1 MYCKTDKQVT
11 DNIWVSTDALN
22 KLPDNTRNIVN
33 MIVQTLPAFKKL
45 LRLSDVKFR
54 ITKFKSRTLNG
65 RYIRGSKIIE
75 LSPKLKFEQALVV
88 LAHELVHAEQYNTGR
103 LRQEWTSQGWTMFWN
118 NNQSFVKGSTYLAY
132 RNLPWE
138 KEAFGREKELAEKV
152 LEMTYEKKPNR

>member
-1 MYCKTDKQVT
+1 MYCKTDKHVT
-11 DNIWVSTDALN
+11 GDIWVSSNALN
-22 KLPDNTRNIVN
+22 TRPGNTRNIVN
-33 MIVQTLPAFKKL
+33 VIIQTLPAFKKL
-45 LRLSDVKFR
+45 LNLGDVKFR
-54 ITKFKSRTLNG
+54 ITKFKNKNMNG
-65 RYIRGSKIIE
+65 RYIRGSGLVEI
-75 LSPKLKFEQALVV
+75 SPKLDIERALVV

-103 LRQEWTSQGWTMFWN
+103 LRQEWTRQGWTMYWN